1 MILLEAP
8 GVSLVFFPR
17 TSAKGRYRP
26 AHLSQR
32 AWLRSRNPSLVQLHL
47 SSTAR
52 LQLCIES
59 GLATATAGPTIA
71 RPVARQSR
79 TAERKLGPSPG
90 RHRLRPKHHP
100 LRASVHSVGPRFP
113 RSTGEPASGH
123 QAPLLLLLQ
132 D

>member
-32 AWLRSRNPSLVQLHL
+32 AWLRSRNPSLVQLHHG
-47 SSTAR
+47 STAR

-79 TAERKLGPSPG
+79 TAERKLGPSLGQHHDQCVLAGTAHWPLS
-90 RHRLRPKHHP
+90 LRPKHT
-100 LRASVHSVGPRFP
+100 ASPVLFTAQV
-113 RSTGEPASGH
+113 
-123 QAPLLLLLQ
+123 
-132 D
+132 